1 MPAQPSTH
9 NDLDGAALTGNG
21 NGVPRHVAVI
31 MDGNGRW
38 ATSRSL
44 PRLAGHKAG
53 VETVR
58 RMVRAFARRGV
69 SVLTLF
75 AFSTENWTRPESEIW
90 ELMRLLRFFIRSDLA
105 ELHANNVRIR
115 IIGERDNLQPDL
127 LALLEEAESTTAGN
141 SGLSLVVAFNYG
153 ARQEIARSARRLAEK
168 VAAGEMSS
176 ADVTVERLE
185 AGLDTAGLPDPD
197 LIIRTSGE
205 QRISNFLLWQA
216 AYAEFVFLPVLWP
229 DFDEAALD
237 LALQDFAQRKR
248 RFGGL

>member
-1 MPAQPSTH
+1 LPALPSTH
-9 NDLDGAALTGNG
+9 NELDGAAQIGRG

-58 RMVRAFARRGV
+58 QMVRAFAKRGI
-69 SVLTLF
+69 SALTLF
-75 AFSTENWTRPESEIW
+75 AFSTENWTRPESEIF

-105 ELHANNVRIR
+105 ELHASNVRIR

-127 LALLEEAESTTAGN
+127 LALLEEAESTTSGN
-141 SGLSLVVAFNYG
+141 TGLNLVVAFNYG
-153 ARQEIARSARRLAEK
+153 ARQEIARSARKLAER
-168 VAAGEMSS
+168 VAAGEISP
-176 ADVTVERLE
+176 AEVTVESLE
-185 AGLDTAGLPDPD
+185 AGLDTADLPDPD

>member
-1 MPAQPSTH
+1 MPAQPSAH
-9 NDLDGAALTGNG
+9 NLLDGAPQAGNG
-21 NGVPRHVAVI
+21 NGFPRHVAVI

-38 ATSRSL
+38 ATARSL

-58 RMVRAFARRGV
+58 RMVRALASRHV

-75 AFSTENWTRPESEIW
+75 AFSTENWTRPESEIS

-105 ELHANNVRIR
+105 ELHANNIRIR

-141 SGLSLVVAFNYG
+141 TGMNLVVAFNYG
-153 ARQEIARSARRLAEK
+153 ARQEIARAARQLAEK
-168 VAAGEMSS
+168 VAAGTLSPR
-176 ADVTVERLE
+176 DVTVESLGAE
-185 AGLDTAGLPDPD
+185 LDTADLPDPD

-229 DFDEAALD
+229 DFDDAALD
-237 LALQDFAQRKR
+237 LALQEFAQRKR